1 MAKVYP
7 QIRVFVSSTFL
18 DMQKER
24 EILNLE
30 VFPVVKG
37 VCDRLGVAFNVID
50 LRWGITAE
58 DQANDN
64 VIDLCLDEIRH
75 CRPYFIGLVGN
86 RYGWIPDKIGSDLT
100 HKYPFIKENR
110 DKSVTEMEM
119 ILGALAQEN
128 RQRCFF
134 YYKDASL
141 FDPGTCD
148 HREEKILALKQEIG
162 RQEIRHT
169 DYESFEAFR
178 EAVKKDLLEAIRAD
192 YPEGRDLSEVRQEN
206 YLNLVESGHVKRP
219 LWAYQAFDIITM
231 AQERHQAVAAVSPI
245 PSGKTTTFNHL
256 VNALR
261 DADKIIINFEA
272 DSCLRYFPAHYLYRF
287 LSDGLEKLGYPLK
300 DTPEFPEPG
309 MLDNYE
315 SANLAMLTV
324 LKKALYSL
332 NLKHPLYILIN
343 DANLFFRHDRSG
355 TFLRNFLFDDSI
367 LPDKL
372 TVIVTTDRTPDA
384 MILCAH
390 MEPSGD
396 DPKAFFVEYLARFA
410 KKLDREILDGAS
422 PRLGFTDY
430 KLIADYLIFYCNYS
444 SYQESARE
452 LLSEYSLGVPT
463 WIYDSF
469 VASIPPKCASVFTEI
484 LLRLFFFQPGLSE
497 RDLFASYREETA
509 LEETEYQVYV
519 DLSEVEKAAI
529 MRPLRF
535 FTSVESGTIFLKE
548 GMRNFIAQRI
558 SHLAAVLEK
567 TAPERIR
574 SSYDHFFSRH
584 GGTDFVMKE
593 GQLMKKEDFVDSAIM
608 GPEASRQ
615 IKYAVMD
622 PLCASLDKTLE
633 SFAAYLTEFDPQDLS
648 DREARM
654 LMYIQEAAELYKDNL
669 RADMYAR
676 LLGNVPL
683 MVFVCAK
690 NHSLLRRLISG
701 YIELNVKIQKKEFTR
716 VDSSA
721 VAFALNDA
729 LEPILEGRAGRC
741 PEMYLQAIVDIA
753 VTVAEEED
761 FLDFALR
768 QRAEDGDGCLTTS
781 DFVVNACSPEAREG
795 IYDLD
800 YDAECAEPEELLDMV
815 PRLYDRF
822 RETSNGFDK
831 LLYAYYLFKVSARLL
846 NERLMPEVLFDAVLP
861 PCMREVRHLSDFCFF
876 PEITRELDDFFGH
889 FK

>member
-86 RYGWIPDKIGSDLT
+86 RYGWIPDRIGTDLT
-100 HKYPFIKENR
+100 EKFPFIRENMN
-110 DKSVTEMEM
+110 KSVTEMEM

-134 YYKDASL
+134 YYKDAAL
-141 FDPGTCD
+141 FDPETSD
-148 HREEKILALKQEIG
+148 HREEKILALKEEID

-169 DYESFEAFR
+169 DYSSFEAFR
-178 EAVKKDLLEAIRAD
+178 EAVEKDLLEAIRAD
-192 YPEGRDLSEVRQEN
+192 FPEGRDLAEVRQEA

-219 LWAYQAFDIITM
+219 LWAYQAFDVITL
-231 AQERHQAVAAVSPI
+231 ARERRQAVAAISPT
-245 PSGKTTTFNHL
+245 PAGKTTTFNHL
-256 VNALR
+256 INALP
-261 DADKIIINFEA
+261 DADKIIVNFEA
-272 DSCLRYFPAHYLYRF
+272 DSPLRYFPAHYLYRF

-300 DTPEFPEPG
+300 DSPEFPEPG

-315 SANLAMLTV
+315 SANLAMLSV

-332 NLKHPLYILIN
+332 SLKRPLYILIN
-343 DANLFFRHDRSG
+343 DANLFFRYDRSG
-355 TFLRNFLFDDSI
+355 TFLRNFLFDDGI
-367 LPDKL
+367 LPENL
-372 TVIVTTDRTPDA
+372 IVIVTTDKTPDA
-384 MILCAH
+384 SILCMP

-410 KKLDREILDGAS
+410 KKLDREILDAAS
-422 PRLGFTDY
+422 SRLTFTDY

-452 LLSEYSLGVPT
+452 LLDTYSLGIPT

-484 LLRLFFFQPGLSE
+484 LLRLYFFQPGLSE

-558 SHLAAVLEK
+558 SHLAAVLQK

-574 SSYDHFFSRH
+574 SSYGHFFRRH
-584 GGTDFVMKE
+584 GDTDFVVKE
-593 GQLMKKEDFVDSAIM
+593 GQLLKKEDFVEAAIM
-608 GPEASRQ
+608 GPEASGLT
-615 IKYAVMD
+615 KYAVMD
-622 PLCASLDKTLE
+622 PLCASLSKTLE
-633 SFAAYLTEFDPQDLS
+633 DFAASLTEFDPQDLS

-654 LMYIQEAAELYKDNL
+654 LMYIQEAAELYKNNT
-669 RADMYAR
+669 RADLYAR

-701 YIELNVKIQKKEFTR
+701 YLELNVKLQKKQFSH
-716 VDSSA
+716 VDRSA

-729 LEPILEGRAGRC
+729 LEPILEGRAGIC
-741 PEMYLQAIVDIA
+741 PEMYLGAIVDIA

-761 FLDFALR
+761 FLDYALEE
-768 QRAEDGDGCLTTS
+768 RARNGEGCLSVS
-781 DFVVNACSPEAREG
+781 DFVVNACSPDVREG
-795 IYDLD
+795 IFDLD
-800 YDAECAEPEELLDMV
+800 YDAECAELEELPDMV
-815 PRLYDRF
+815 SSLHERF
-822 RETSNGFDK
+822 MESSNGFDK

-846 NERLMPEVLFDAVLP
+846 NAREMTEELFDGALV
-861 PCMREVRHLSDFCFF
+861 PCMQEVRSLMDFCFF
-876 PEITRELDDFFGH
+876 PEITHSLDDFFGH